1 MSAATEL
8 THVEGN
14 RQGHAVPGRGTGL
27 YRPLEKRPTFLRH
40 DRNRGVALRSPF
52 AALPSLRDDAAGGG

>member
-1 MSAATEL
+1 M
-8 THVEGN
+8 
-14 RQGHAVPGRGTGL
+14 

-52 AALPSLRDDAAGGG
+52 AALPSLRDDAAGRG